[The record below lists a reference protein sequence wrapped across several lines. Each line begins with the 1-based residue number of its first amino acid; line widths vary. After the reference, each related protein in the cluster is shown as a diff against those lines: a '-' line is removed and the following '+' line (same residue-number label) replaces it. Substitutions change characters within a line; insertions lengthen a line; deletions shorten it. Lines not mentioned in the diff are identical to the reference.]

1 MEFQEVIA
9 HRRDGVGNSQ
19 EELEMVAHAAAD
31 VARSVPNAPVRDY
44 HLSAWLMAAYL
55 RPLGPEET
63 AWLTVAM
70 ADSGE
75 RLDLTGLPKPWTD
88 KHSTGGVGD
97 KTSIILLPLLAS
109 CGMTIVKMSGRG
121 LGITGGTV
129 DKLESVPGFRMDLT
143 PPELKAQAAKIGL
156 AVTGQTANLVPADK
170 ALYALRD
177 VTATVD
183 SVPLI
188 VSSILSKKLAGGA
201 ERVILDVKCGSGGF
215 MDDLGKAT
223 VLARSL
229 IETGE
234 RIGLPVFVSITD
246 MSQPLGRCVGNLLE
260 VKEAAEVLKGAP
272 GRLTELCVR
281 LAGHALVASGLSA
294 SEDDGFVRARHAL
307 NSGQALGR
315 AEEWFAAQGSTVDVF
330 GHPEKLPVAPVSLLV
345 ASPFGPGFVEKVD
358 ARVVG
363 QVVLGLGGG
372 REKTSD
378 TIDPTVGVECLKAV
392 GDEVGAD
399 EDLFVVHA
407 ASDAAAEEAAK
418 HLVEAVKVAKKPAE
432 PIPLVFKTLP

>member
-9 HRRDGVGNSQ
+9 HRRDGVGNSKD
-19 EELEMVAHAAAD
+19 ELEMVARAAAD
-31 VARSVPNAPVRDY
+31 VARGVPNAPVRDY

-55 RPLGPEET
+55 RPLSPQET

-70 ADSGE
+70 ANSGE
-75 RLDLTGLPKPWTD
+75 RLDLTGLPKPWID

-143 PPELKAQAAKIGL
+143 PSELKAQAARIGV

-170 ALYALRD
+170 ALYSLRD

-215 MDDLGKAT
+215 MNDLGKAT
-223 VLARSL
+223 ILAKAL
-229 IETGE
+229 IETGN
-234 RIGLPVFVSITD
+234 RIGLPVYVSITD

-260 VKEAAEVLKGAP
+260 VKEAAEVLKGAT
-272 GRLTELCVR
+272 GRLTDLCIR
-281 LAGHALVASGLSA
+281 LAGHALVASGLFE
-294 SEDDGFVRARHAL
+294 SEAGGFTRAREAL
-307 NSGQALGR
+307 ESGQALTR
-315 AEEWFAAQGSTVDVF
+315 AREWFSAQGSTADVF
-330 GHPEKLPVAPVSLLV
+330 DHPEALPVAPVSRAV
-345 ASPFGPGFVEKVD
+345 SNPFGDGFIEKVD

-363 QVVLGLGGG
+363 QVVLALGGG

-378 TIDPTVGVECLKAV
+378 TIDPTVGVECLKTV
-392 GDEVGAD
+392 GDAVGAD

-407 ASDAAAEEAAK
+407 ASSEAANVAAK
-418 HLVEAVKVAKKPAE
+418 QLLEGVGVSKKAVESKQL
-432 PIPLVFKTLP
+432 ILKTMP